1 MIRSL
6 ITCLMI
12 DDLSTFSSGPW
23 HWGSFHKPQRSHLHQ
38 DKEESGKNALP
49 PWPISAQDSVISIN
63 RVFALPHTKLTPISA
78 SGIPHIH
85 AFTCRCRHWSKT
97 SFIYTAQV
105 SHFSLHPARRHR
117 VEMASLGKAPLFSL
131 KGIKEDHYQ
140 IFWGKFPFP
149 DSRRRARFSCIKT
162 YQGLLFH

>member
-1 MIRSL
+1 MTWALFSRALDIEA
-6 ITCLMI
+6 
-12 DDLSTFSSGPW
+12 LSTSRRGLTYT
-23 HWGSFHKPQRSHLHQ
+23 KTR
-38 DKEESGKNALP
+38 KKVEKNALP
-49 PWPISAQDSVISIN
+49 PWPISAQDSVISIS

-78 SGIPHIH
+78 SSIPHIH

-140 IFWGKFPFP
+140 IFWVKFPFP
-149 DSRRRARFSCIKT
+149 DSRRRARFSSIKT